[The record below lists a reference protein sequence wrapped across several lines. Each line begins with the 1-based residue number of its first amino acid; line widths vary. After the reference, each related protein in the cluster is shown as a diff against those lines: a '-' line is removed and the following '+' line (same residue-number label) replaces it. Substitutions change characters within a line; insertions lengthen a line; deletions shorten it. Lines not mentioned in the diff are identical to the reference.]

1 MSNSANLAETF
12 QSIVNALG
20 QSESPYGET
29 QYPAE
34 IACMEFQNALSETI
48 LPRRIT
54 ARGNDGSRLSVLA
67 KNRRVI
73 KVAEVHPPELWDGEN
88 APHETECETDFNT
101 FAGPFASALIKVVG
115 DDGIRIERSLLSDR
129 LGKTK
134 PGYPAAMLAGHVKK
148 SNNQNGGKS
157 NVGRLFRTFPDLTR
171 ALFSDEVD
179 VRIGIS
185 SRITEDWMQTRVAD
199 LRKDLNPADPDLRFI
214 VIDGDAPLGLALLW
228 FEGEG
233 CIVVSETP
241 RDIGK
246 LERYVGAL
254 GRYL

>member
-1 MSNSANLAETF
+1 MSNAPNLAETF
-12 QSIVNALG
+12 QSIIDSVD
-20 QSESPYGET
+20 QSDSPYGET
-29 QYPAE
+29 QYAADE
-34 IACMEFQNALSETI
+34 ACLEFQSALSETI

-54 ARGNDGSRLSVLA
+54 ARGNDGSRLSVVA

-73 KVAEVHPPELWDGEN
+73 KVAEVHPPELWDGDN
-88 APHETECETDFNT
+88 APNETECETDFDS
-101 FAGPFASALIKVVG
+101 FGGHFASTLLKVVG
-115 DDGIRIERSLLSDR
+115 DDGIRIERSLLSDP

-134 PGYPAAMLAGHVKK
+134 PGYPAAMLTGHVKK
-148 SNNQNGGKS
+148 SQNRGPNAS
-157 NVGRLFRTFPDLTR
+157 HVDRLFRTFPDLTR

-179 VRIGIS
+179 VRIGNE
-185 SRITEDWMQTRVAD
+185 SRIEQDWIQARITD
-199 LRKDLNPADPDLRFI
+199 LQKELIPEGPDLRL
-214 VIDGDAPLGLALLW
+214 VVLDGEAPLALAMLW
-228 FEGEG
+228 FEGKG